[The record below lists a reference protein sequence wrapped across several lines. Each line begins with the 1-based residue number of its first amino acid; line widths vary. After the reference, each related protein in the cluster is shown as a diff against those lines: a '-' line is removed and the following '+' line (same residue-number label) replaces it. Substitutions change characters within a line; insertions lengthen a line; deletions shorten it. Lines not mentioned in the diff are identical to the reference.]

1 MKERLYFYIWSWLL
15 DIELQDWLVKCTVMK
30 EAMGILD
37 GVCHAMGVMDGI
49 FGESKNVLDV
59 IFVSPKLS

>member
-1 MKERLYFYIWSWLL
+1 
-15 DIELQDWLVKCTVMK
+15 MK

-49 FGESKNVLDV
+49 FGESKDVLDV
-59 IFVSPKLS
+59 ISVSPKLSETCSLLIVLD